1 LVRYATVAAVIV
13 LTAAACGGG
22 HKEETFSA
30 PQIIATFRADQLS
43 IGRDRSMGCGKRLLP
58 KQATSATKETLSRE
72 PTIGFV
78 RSQTRLVCES
88 ARGLEKNL

>member
-1 LVRYATVAAVIV
+1 LVRYATVAALIV

-30 PQIIATFRADQLS
+30 PQIIATFRADKLS
-43 IGRDRSMGCGKRLLP
+43 IGRDRSTGCGKRLLP

-78 RSQTRLVCES
+78 PSQT
-88 ARGLEKNL
+88 G

>member
-1 LVRYATVAAVIV
+1 
-13 LTAAACGGG
+13 
-22 HKEETFSA
+22 
-30 PQIIATFRADQLS
+30 
-43 IGRDRSMGCGKRLLP
+43 MGCGKRLLP